1 MNKLVIY
8 FPDEVPKDLLTE
20 WDYESVEELQVH
32 LLEENDWDILKISNS
47 NLKYDS
53 KIKRVLHQY
62 PNLINHL
69 TPYQKT
75 VIRVDVQLSKADS
88 FFFSL
93 YAPLLCEFILQLL
106 FSMFFYLK
114 L

>member
-20 WDYESVEELQVH
+20 WDYESVEELQIH

-75 VIRVDVQLSKADS
+75 VIGVDVQLSKADS
-88 FFFSL
+88 FFFSFASIPRL
-93 YAPLLCEFILQLL
+93 KGQYN
-106 FSMFFYLK
+106 FFK
-114 L
+114 RKIEGRI